1 MDRRRAPV
9 LAGSSVKRTEGDS
22 QAQELPPFS
31 PRDCLQLQSGYLGLL
46 EVEHPADSGIA
57 QRPLAERL
65 SYRRESPPPLRRRA
79 PTPGPTPAAHAGP
92 QGLLGPGGLIVRGL
106 LSLDGREPRPSG
118 AMCEFFL

>member
-46 EVEHPADSGIA
+46 EVEHPGDSGIA

-65 SYRRESPPPLRRRA
+65 SYRRGRPPPPPRHP
-79 PTPGPTPAAHAGP
+79 PTPGPAPTAP
-92 QGLLGPGGLIVRGL
+92 
-106 LSLDGREPRPSG
+106 PRPPCLPPPG
-118 AMCEFFL
+118 RLCPRGRRRLPRR

>member
-65 SYRRESPPPLRRRA
+65 SYRRGSPPPPRRPA
-79 PTPGPTPAAHAGP
+79 PTPGHTPPAPLGP
-92 QGLLGPGGLIVRGL
+92 KVLLGPGEFILRGL
-106 LSLDGREPRPSG
+106 VSVDQNAPR
-118 AMCEFFL
+118 

>member
-46 EVEHPADSGIA
+46 EVEHPGDPGIA

-65 SYRRESPPPLRRRA
+65 SYRRESPPPLPRPA
-79 PTPGPTPAAHAGP
+79 PTPRPTPAGPLGPEIFLGPLRFVSAGP
-92 QGLLGPGGLIVRGL
+92 V
-106 LSLDGREPRPSG
+106 
-118 AMCEFFL
+118 

>member
-9 LAGSSVKRTEGDS
+9 LAGSSVKRPEGDR

-46 EVEHPADSGIA
+46 EVEHPGDPGIA

-65 SYRRESPPPLRRRA
+65 SYRRGGPPPLRRLASTPRPPPPA
-79 PTPGPTPAAHAGP
+79 HPGPAV
-92 QGLLGPGGLIVRGL
+92 LVVPGEL
-106 LSLDGREPRPSG
+106 
-118 AMCEFFL
+118 